1 MCGRWQGNQAIK
13 NLCYTNIMEDGRA
26 FWSLWA
32 RKLQR
37 LGIDQFA
44 ALLLDAAGP
53 LKVLAAQLMVAS
65 SPFFASHNSQEWQ
78 ALERLLEDPQESS
91 SFASFLRQEDE
102 RWI

>member
-1 MCGRWQGNQAIK
+1 
-13 NLCYTNIMEDGRA
+13 MENGRA
-26 FWSLWA
+26 FWSIWA

-53 LKVLAAQLMVAS
+53 LKVLLAQLMYAG
-65 SPFFASHNSQEWQ
+65 SPFFVSHDNQEWQ
-78 ALERLLEDPQESS
+78 ALEHLLEDPQESS

-102 RWI
+102 RWT